1 MNWILPQEILMETDL
16 TWQATAFVVV
26 GLLNGLALFVWVAA
40 KATAAAANAW
50 RAWKDTKK

>member
-1 MNWILPQEILMETDL
+1 METDL